1 MPEQLE
7 GEVAVRRYLT
17 YLSDP
22 DSLRDEAAIARLE
35 QQVADT
41 TDPIDKLRLL
51 ADLERLRSVDEVT
64 FREAFVREAKA
75 WADDEGIPAA
85 AFRELGVP
93 PDVLAEAGFERSRRG
108 RPPGRSASGAR
119 GRRRSSGVGPRVSGE
134 HVRSVAL
141 SQKGRFTATELTE
154 RSGGSPATVRNVL
167 KALVDE
173 GAVRDLGSDPGH
185 SGRGRAPHLF
195 EGT

>member
-7 GEVAVRRYLT
+7 GEAAVRRYLT

-22 DSLRDEAAIARLE
+22 DSLRDEAAISRLE
-35 QQVADT
+35 QQAADT
-41 TDPIDKLRLL
+41 KDPIDKLRLL
-51 ADLERLRSVDEVT
+51 ADLERLRSVDET
-64 FREAFVREAKA
+64 TYREAFVREAKA

-93 PDVLAEAGFERSRRG
+93 ADVLADAGFERSRRG
-108 RPPGRSASGAR
+108 RPPGRSTSGSR
-119 GRRRSSGVGPRVSGE
+119 RRRSSSDGPRVSGE

-167 KALVDE
+167 KALVDD

-195 EGT
+195 EGA